1 MAEPFGIENILEEP
15 IVPDVPV
22 VVVVQP
28 TEAPGKARKI
38 KNFLI

>member
-22 VVVVQP
+22 VVVQP
-28 TEAPGKARKI
+28 TEAPGKTEKI
-38 KNFLI
+38 KIL